1 MGKKQKTREPQ
12 YHVHLDVRDKKGVVR
27 FGLNANYAWH
37 TDPKHFLFTLSRY
50 KFVSKMLAGREKVL
64 EIGCGDA
71 MGTRLVQQTV
81 GHMTAVDL
89 DPIYVE
95 DIHERADA
103 DWPMECFVHDVTEK
117 PVPGEFDAVYT
128 LDVLEH
134 IAPEKED
141 QFMTNVLASLSTGG
155 VFLAGV
161 PSLTSQQHAH
171 PKSLEGHVNCKD
183 GDDFKAAM
191 EKWFHNVFL
200 FSMNDEVVHTGFFP
214 MAHYLFA
221 LCSAKRR

>member
-12 YHVHLDVRDKKGVVR
+12 YHVHLDTRDEKGITK
-27 FGLNANYAWH
+27 FGLQNNYSWH
-37 TDPKHFLFTLSRY
+37 NDPKHFMFTLSRY

-71 MGTRLVQQTV
+71 MGTRLVLQTV
-81 GHMTAVDL
+81 GHVTAVDF
-89 DPIYVE
+89 DPIYIE
-95 DIHERADA
+95 DAKERADA
-103 DWPMECFVHDVTEK
+103 DWPMENFVHDITEK
-117 PVPGEFDAVYT
+117 PVPGEFDAIYT
-128 LDVLEH
+128 LDMLEH

-141 QFMTNVLASLSTGG
+141 DVMTNVLASLKPHGA
-155 VFLAGV
+155 FLAGI
-161 PSLTSQQHAH
+161 PSLASQRYAH
-171 PKSLEGHVNCKD
+171 PKSREGHVNCKD

-191 EKWFHNVFL
+191 GKWFHNVFM

-221 LCSAKRR
+221 LCTSARE